1 MSSVRMHIDYVRRGH
16 SMAMH
21 THGACDGRAM
31 LYVSSK
37 YSHAFGGGRRC
48 SEVTLT
54 GTIDTPEDRQ
64 DSFGLLGEV
73 FQG

>member
-1 MSSVRMHIDYVRRGH
+1 
-16 SMAMH
+16 
-21 THGACDGRAM
+21 M